1 MIADYHRLL
10 AYTGLFFVDVGLLVK
25 REFNVLRTDNKLFR
39 GDPIKR
45 IKGDTFL
52 RKLWRHIRVAG
63 WVEGGGGVYE
73 IIWHYQLSREWEL
86 ATVKRLVQFRL
97 TASTISLRIFL

>member
-1 MIADYHRLL
+1 M
-10 AYTGLFFVDVGLLVK
+10 VDVGLLVK

-63 WVEGGGGVYE
+63 WVEGGGGGLRDNLA
-73 IIWHYQLSREWEL
+73 LSTESRMGIGHRKKIS
-86 ATVKRLVQFRL
+86 TVSIDSFDD
-97 TASTISLRIFL
+97 FP

>member
-1 MIADYHRLL
+1 M
-10 AYTGLFFVDVGLLVK
+10 VDVGLLVK

-52 RKLWRHIRVAG
+52 RKLWRHIRVAER
-63 WVEGGGGVYE
+63 VEGGGGLRDNLA
-73 IIWHYQLSREWEL
+73 LSTESCMGIGHR
-86 ATVKRLVQFRL
+86 KK
-97 TASTISLRIFL
+97 ISKVSIDSFDDFP